1 MVSVELVPSLSSC
14 VETVAKKEYWEGV
27 KGYLQLGERDD
38 KLEQRLELL
47 KAFLETAN
55 FRELRHESEKY
66 LLEGKSVKFIL
77 YFEEGKLIYK
87 LQVE

>member
-1 MVSVELVPSLSSC
+1 MISVELVPSLSSC

-27 KGYLQLGERDD
+27 RGYLQLGERNE

-55 FRELRHESEKY
+55 FRELRRQSEKY

-77 YFEEGKLIYK
+77 YFEEGKPIYK
-87 LQVE
+87 FHVE